1 MKRLAARSREI
12 PESVVIIVWL
22 LSQNLIK
29 NGNLFDCFSIIF
41 FWSQRWTMPVTTNI
55 FGIIIDWLRLQLSAR
70 GTIWVYSFRGMT
82 PFGICAVKE
91 SFTIAFCCSFEWTQ
105 WKYAS
110 KVGEEG
116 VSWLIVY
123 GNLIAFFNRLR
134 ADAFCKTE
142 QTGWR
147 FVRAQGK
154 YRDFMAKAPERLL

>member
-41 FWSQRWTMPVTTNI
+41 FWSQRWSMSQTTNI
-55 FGIIIDWLRLQLSAR
+55 CGIIIDWLRLQLSAR

-110 KVGEEG
+110 NCGRRGGVVVDCLWEFDSFLQSTEG
-116 VSWLIVY
+116 WCILQ
-123 GNLIAFFNRLR
+123 NWANRLKIRSR
-134 ADAFCKTE
+134 AGKIS
-142 QTGWR
+142 R
-147 FVRAQGK
+147 FYG
-154 YRDFMAKAPERLL
+154 